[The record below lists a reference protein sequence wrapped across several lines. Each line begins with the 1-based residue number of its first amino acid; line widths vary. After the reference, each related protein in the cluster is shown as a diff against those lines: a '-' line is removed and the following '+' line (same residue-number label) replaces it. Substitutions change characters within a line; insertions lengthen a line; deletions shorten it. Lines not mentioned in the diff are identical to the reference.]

1 MSERKVQRL
10 RTWSALT
17 CSIIYFLFSCQAIDL
32 ILLVWLILL
41 FFALFWF
48 LTESSE
54 DASLS
59 RSTSVATGLNIM
71 KRQKVKTIFPHTA
84 GSNKTLLSFA
94 QGDIITLLVAE
105 EKDGWLYGEHE
116 TTKV

>member
-1 MSERKVQRL
+1 M
-10 RTWSALT
+10 
-17 CSIIYFLFSCQAIDL
+17 
-32 ILLVWLILL
+32 WLILL
-41 FFALFWF
+41 FFSCFAFF
-48 LTESSE
+48 LTENSE

-94 QGDIITLLVAE
+94 QGDIIVLLVAE

-116 TTKV
+116 STKA